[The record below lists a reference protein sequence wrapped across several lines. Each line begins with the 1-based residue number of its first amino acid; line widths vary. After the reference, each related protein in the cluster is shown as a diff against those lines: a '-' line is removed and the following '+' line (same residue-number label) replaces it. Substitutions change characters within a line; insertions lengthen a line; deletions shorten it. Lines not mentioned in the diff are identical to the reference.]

1 MNNIGRAKMAIDLSN
16 LVTES
21 RNHDSE
27 NIDTLSTLDM
37 LSVINNEDKK
47 VPFAIEKVLPEIAQ
61 LVDKVA
67 VAFTQGGRLIYC
79 GAGTSG
85 RLGILDASECPP
97 TYGTPHEM
105 VVGLIAGGHK
115 AILQAVENA
124 EDNAQLGEEDLR
136 QLNFNE
142 QDILVGIAASG
153 RTPYVM
159 GALQY
164 AKSLGAI
171 TGAISCNPESP
182 IAKLAD
188 IAITP
193 VVGAEVITGS
203 SRMKAGTAQKL
214 ILNMITTGAMIK
226 IGKVFGNLMV
236 DVEATNAKLVER
248 QIRIVMQA
256 TECERT
262 IAEEALSQCH
272 RHCKTAILMILANV
286 DAPQATQMLNQ
297 NKGFIR
303 KALGE

>member
-1 MNNIGRAKMAIDLSN
+1 MAIDLSN

-21 RNHDSE
+21 RNHNSE

-37 LSVINNEDKK
+37 LKVINNEDKK
-47 VPFAIEKVLPEIAQ
+47 VPLAVEKTLPEIAQ

-67 VAFTQGGRLIYC
+67 IAFSQGGRLIYC

-105 VVGLIAGGHK
+105 VIGLIAGGHK

-124 EDNAQLGEEDLR
+124 EDNQELGEQDLR

-142 QDILVGIAASG
+142 KDVLVGIAASG
-153 RTPYVM
+153 RTPYVI
-159 GALQY
+159 GALNY
-164 AKSLGAI
+164 AKSLGAT

-182 IAKLAD
+182 IAQIAD

-193 VVGAEVITGS
+193 IVGAEVVTGS

-226 IGKVFGNLMV
+226 MGKVFGNLMV

-256 TECERT
+256 TECERAV
-262 IAEEALSQCH
+262 AEEALSQCQ
-272 RHCKTAILMILANV
+272 RHCKTAILMILAGV
-286 DAPQATQMLNQ
+286 GAQQATQMLNK